1 MEIEVRGNELKINAR
16 DWSSFTTIEDSKEM
30 MKFVIEK
37 LIEIPEI
44 ERVTISEYREIEY
57 SEEQVKI
64 LKEIANIYNFFVK
77 EKGVLSLDFFP
88 HYNRTTKELMSLL
101 LSDPILCYIKVSI
114 LVFKNPEA
122 PYTKEFLLPLKEM
135 LEKSRL
141 IGEVKEKLDR
151 YTPGSREL
159 YRSIFIPTMR
169 PIFMLSRFFLFPPK
183 GSELVEKYY
192 LKNGS
197 EVDIYKVPNKVR
209 LLYFI
214 FSKEFSLSEE
224 KYSLLNEARAIL
236 MERKMEEKELRDLE
250 SVRKVFLERGK
261 AILKDLVISKR
272 VPVSPKEIEELAE
285 ILVRYTAGFG
295 ILEILLADDRIQDIY
310 VNAPS
315 GISPVF
321 VNHADYGE
329 CETNL
334 IVTPEEAE
342 AWATRFR
349 LYSGRPLD
357 EANPVLDTEITLPV
371 GRARVAAVTRTLS
384 SAGLGFAFRR
394 HRESPWTFPL
404 FIKVK
409 YFNPLFAGLM
419 SFIIDGGRAVLVAGG
434 RGSGKTSLLSA
445 MILELMRRY
454 RIIIQEDS
462 VDGSSRIIYLRNGK
476 LEKSTVG
483 KLIDTLMKKYG
494 SENEDGREVL
504 KKNPE
509 RIMVFSL
516 NKDYKVVPS
525 LVTRFIRHKVKKRM
539 YEIITRTGKRI
550 KVTEDHSLFSLVNK
564 KVLPVKPTQLKPG
577 DYIVTPRILPLVF
590 NKKTEKIN
598 LLNILPLDQEYYIF
612 GKNLRKIIISQKEK
626 LKKLAND
633 EGYYVKSAVAHWRKK
648 GILPLKIFR
657 KLRVPLKDCK
667 DCYIKSRA
675 GGKPLPLWI
684 KLDETLLTFFG
695 LWLADGCYDGGNVII
710 SVVDEESRKIV
721 RKVAEKFSLNTRMH
735 SDGFSLIIGS
745 QILSLMMKNL
755 GFTGDAYT
763 KKVPDFIYSL
773 SPKEIAAFLRGIFS
787 GDGYVG
793 KNEVGISLCS
803 SQLIKD
809 IQTLLLFFGVVSRVG
824 KRKSSDKTYSLRI
837 SDTKFLKKFLKIGF
851 LQKEKN
857 EKLHQLAKRKSTHDN
872 TDIIPLSLEI
882 KNVLSSKK
890 LIDKHDYIIRGNNI
904 GRSKLQKICK
914 LINDKDIKKLAYS
927 DIFWDEVKNIKCL
940 GIQEKFVYDFSVP
953 GCENFICENIL
964 AHNTPEIPVEI
975 YRKLGYNVLHLKS
988 RSVITHVETELAPEE
1003 ALRTALRLGDSALIV
1018 GEVRSK
1024 ESTVLFEAMRIGALA
1039 NLVAGTIH
1047 GESAYGVYD
1056 RVVHDLGLVPTS
1068 FKALDIIVIAN
1079 VITSPDGLRRFRR
1092 VTEVVEI
1099 RKKWKEDPMLE
1110 GAFVPLMTYSAKE
1123 DTLKP
1128 TDVLLN
1134 GESEVLNEIAKRVRE
1149 WHGAWDRV
1157 WDNILLRAK
1166 IKQTMVEFAEKLN
1179 KPEILEAEWVVNAN
1193 EAFHLISE
1201 EVSREV
1207 GYVDSKIVYEKWL
1220 DWFKRRVKW

>member
-1 MEIEVRGNELKINAR
+1 LRGNKYMEIELKGNELKINAK
-16 DWSSFTTIEDSKEM
+16 DWSSFTTIEDSREM
-30 MKFVIEK
+30 MEFVMNRLVEM
-37 LIEIPEI
+37 PEV

-57 SEEQVKI
+57 PEDQVRM

-77 EKGVLSLDFFP
+77 EKKVLSLDFFP
-88 HYNRTTKELMSLL
+88 QYNQITKELINLL
-101 LSDPILCYIKVSI
+101 LSDPILCYAKSSMYA
-114 LVFKNPEA
+114 FKNPEA
-122 PYTKEFLLPLKEM
+122 PYTREFLLPLKGM
-135 LEKSRL
+135 LERSRL
-141 IGEVKEKLDR
+141 IEEVREKLDK
-151 YTPGSREL
+151 YILGSREL
-159 YRSIFIPTMR
+159 YRAVFIPTMR

-183 GSELVEKYY
+183 GSELIEKYY
-192 LKNGS
+192 LKDRS
-197 EVDIYKVPNKVR
+197 EVSIYKVPNKIR
-209 LLYFI
+209 LLYFVL
-214 FSKEFSLSEE
+214 SKEFSLSEE

-250 SVRKVFLERGK
+250 SVRKVFIERGR
-261 AILKDLVISKR
+261 AILKDLVINKR
-272 VPVSPKEIEELAE
+272 LPISPEEIEELAE
-285 ILVRYTAGFG
+285 ILVRYTVGFG
-295 ILEILLADDRIQDIY
+295 ILEILLADDKIQDIY
-310 VNAPS
+310 VNAPP
-315 GISPVF
+315 GISPIF
-321 VNHADYGE
+321 INHADYGE

-334 IVTPEEAE
+334 IVTSEEAE

-454 RIIIQEDS
+454 RIIIQED
-462 VDGSSRIIYLRNGK
+462 
-476 LEKSTVG
+476 
-483 KLIDTLMKKYG
+483 
-494 SENEDGREVL
+494 
-504 KKNPE
+504 
-509 RIMVFSL
+509 
-516 NKDYKVVPS
+516 
-525 LVTRFIRHKVKKRM
+525 
-539 YEIITRTGKRI
+539 
-550 KVTEDHSLFSLVNK
+550 
-564 KVLPVKPTQLKPG
+564 
-577 DYIVTPRILPLVF
+577 
-590 NKKTEKIN
+590 
-598 LLNILPLDQEYYIF
+598 
-612 GKNLRKIIISQKEK
+612 
-626 LKKLAND
+626 
-633 EGYYVKSAVAHWRKK
+633 
-648 GILPLKIFR
+648 
-657 KLRVPLKDCK
+657 
-667 DCYIKSRA
+667 
-675 GGKPLPLWI
+675 
-684 KLDETLLTFFG
+684 
-695 LWLADGCYDGGNVII
+695 
-710 SVVDEESRKIV
+710 
-721 RKVAEKFSLNTRMH
+721 
-735 SDGFSLIIGS
+735 
-745 QILSLMMKNL
+745 
-755 GFTGDAYT
+755 
-763 KKVPDFIYSL
+763 
-773 SPKEIAAFLRGIFS
+773 
-787 GDGYVG
+787 
-793 KNEVGISLCS
+793 
-803 SQLIKD
+803 
-809 IQTLLLFFGVVSRVG
+809 
-824 KRKSSDKTYSLRI
+824 
-837 SDTKFLKKFLKIGF
+837 
-851 LQKEKN
+851 
-857 EKLHQLAKRKSTHDN
+857 
-872 TDIIPLSLEI
+872 
-882 KNVLSSKK
+882 
-890 LIDKHDYIIRGNNI
+890 
-904 GRSKLQKICK
+904 
-914 LINDKDIKKLAYS
+914 
-927 DIFWDEVKNIKCL
+927 
-940 GIQEKFVYDFSVP
+940 
-953 GCENFICENIL
+953 
-964 AHNTPEIPVEI
+964 TPEIPVEI

-1179 KPEILEAEWVVNAN
+1179 KPELLEAEWVVNAN

-1201 EVSREV
+1201 RVSREV
-1207 GYVDSKIVYEKWL
+1207 GYVDSKLVYEKWL
-1220 DWFKRRVKW
+1220 EWLKEKLK